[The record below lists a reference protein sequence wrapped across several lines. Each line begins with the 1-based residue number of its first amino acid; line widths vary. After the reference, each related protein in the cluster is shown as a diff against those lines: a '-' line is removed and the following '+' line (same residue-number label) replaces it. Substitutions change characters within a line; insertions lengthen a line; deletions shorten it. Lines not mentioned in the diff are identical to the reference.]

1 MKTKKCLLVYLF
13 CLVLLI
19 TQSSRVPVAK
29 AATPTVLY
37 YVAMDNSKVQAKK
50 KNGQTAGYA
59 TKDKQIEAIW
69 IKLSGTGYSGSV
81 RYRSYVQV
89 NGWKKWEKDGAMSG
103 SKGKNRRLEAIEI
116 KLTGEVA
123 KHYDIYYRVY
133 AKSYGWLGWA
143 KNGEKAGTTGQ
154 GQKLRGI
161 QIRLVEKDGTPPMDG
176 NESAYKQF
184 SMSKLL
190 KTSIQPVGSTMYIY
204 GGAWNEADDGAG
216 VEAVTMGLSP
226 RWAEYAAMQNASYN
240 YRNTRYQIHDGL
252 DCSGYVGWLVY
263 NVMND
268 RDGGKGYVMG
278 AASQAR
284 VFAGYG
290 WGKYLPYN
298 SGGWKPGDICSMDE
312 HVWVCLGSC
321 KDGSVLLVHASPPGV
336 RICGTR
342 LANGKDSQAVAL
354 AQKVMQTYYP
364 EWYAKYPGCA
374 VNYSYLR
381 ANKLRWKVSKTMD
394 PEGLQKKSAE
404 EIVDYLFNE

>member
-252 DCSGYVGWLVY
+252 DCSGYVGW
-263 NVMND
+263 VM
-268 RDGGKGYVMG
+268 DG
-278 AASQAR
+278 A
-284 VFAGYG
+284 
-290 WGKYLPYN
+290 N
-298 SGGWKPGDICSMDE
+298 IC
-312 HVWVCLGSC
+312 HTIPV
-321 KDGSVLLVHASPPGV
+321 DGSRVTSAVWMNMFGFALEAV
-336 RICGTR
+336 RM
-342 LANGKDSQAVAL
+342 AV
-354 AQKVMQTYYP
+354 Y
-364 EWYAKYPGCA
+364 C
-374 VNYSYLR
+374 SYTQVR
-381 ANKLRWKVSKTMD
+381 R
-394 PEGLQKKSAE
+394 EYESAE
-404 EIVDYLFNE
+404 PDLQMARIVRQLHWHRRSCRPITRSGMQNIRDAR